1 MLRTLTRASAAAV
14 LMAWA
19 MPAAALECS
28 DYAELLDSNVARPV
42 LQSIVL
48 ESPPEDGWSC
58 LTATRHSVS
67 DLRMARAFGRLDST
81 QSLAWTMRFRQCEAG
96 QGLRRGTR
104 RLFADEEAPPPEPVR
119 PETEACKRAAALQ
132 HAIAADEEA

>member
-1 MLRTLTRASAAAV
+1 MIALLLKETQALAAYWGAF
-14 LMAWA
+14 
-19 MPAAALECS
+19 AL
-28 DYAELLDSNVARPV
+28 LGVGTILF
-42 LQSIVL
+42 
-48 ESPPEDGWSC
+48 SPLSPS
-58 LTATRHSVS
+58 S
-67 DLRMARAFGRLDST
+67 LDST